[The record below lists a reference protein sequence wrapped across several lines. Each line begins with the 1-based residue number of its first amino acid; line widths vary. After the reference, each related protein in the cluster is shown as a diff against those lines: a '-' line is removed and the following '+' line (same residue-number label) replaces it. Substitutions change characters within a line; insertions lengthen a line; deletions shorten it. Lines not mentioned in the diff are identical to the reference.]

1 MGNGN
6 FEYAHNVIASKNQ
19 WGCYMDITKR
29 FMIAWVI
36 LATINNSKIKVF
48 FLKLFVA
55 KMAII
60 HYPYVDVEKVAIISR
75 RFNQIGL

>member
-6 FEYAHNVIASKNQ
+6 FEYSHNVITSKNK
-19 WGCYMDITKR
+19 WGCYMDITRR

-36 LATINNSKIKVF
+36 LATINNSKNKV
-48 FLKLFVA
+48 LKKSLFVA

-60 HYPYVDVEKVAIISR
+60 HYP
-75 RFNQIGL
+75 